1 MLAAPSFLLSVLMLV
16 GSVIT
21 LGVDGS
27 NALPMAGAGLLFGT
41 LSVFLVLSGG
51 LAEMI
56 SFTGHS
62 SVAKFPLLTAS
73 VITGKGE
80 VRLQDIKTA
89 RNSK

>member
-1 MLAAPSFLLSVLMLV
+1 MLV

-21 LGVDGS
+21 LSTSGG

-41 LSVFLVLSGG
+41 LSIFLILSGG
-51 LAEMI
+51 LAEMV

-73 VITGKGE
+73 IITGKGE
-80 VRLQDIKTA
+80 VRQQDTKTV
-89 RNSK
+89 RKTE